1 MTSPSESQLSSES
14 LDRSDAVAVFSRD
27 PASGALVFVDVQG
40 DGFGSV
46 DGLFIVHSVTI
57 RPDCNQL
64 YAAGGGDD
72 TIAVFS
78 PEIQRPAP

>member
-1 MTSPSESQLSSES
+1 MTLPSESQLSSES
-14 LDRSDAVAVFSRD
+14 LDRPDNVAVFSRD

-46 DGLFIVHSVTI
+46 DELFIVHSVTI
-57 RPDCNQL
+57 RPDGNQL

-72 TIAVFS
+72 TVAVFS
-78 PEIQRPAP
+78 LEIQRPAP